1 MIRLAVP
8 GRLEYRDVVLRVA
21 SSACKLTRPES
32 ERADDFDNEVVS
44 AFGEAFNNVCI
55 HGYRGR
61 PPGDFAVEIDVEPD
75 AITLRVMDTGH
86 SFDPTLA
93 PGLAVGALHESGMG
107 IYIMRSFMEM
117 TYRPGRP
124 NVLVLTKRRVEGS
137 SGRDVEAKTR

>member
-1 MIRLAVP
+1 VIRLSVP

-44 AFGEAFNNVCI
+44 AFGEAFNNLCI
-55 HGYRGR
+55 HGYRACE
-61 PPGDFAVEIDVEPD
+61 GDVEVEIDVGPGR
-75 AITLRVMDTGH
+75 ITLRVMDTGPA
-86 SFDPTLA
+86 FDPTSA

-117 TYRPGRP
+117 AYRPGRP
-124 NVLVLTKRRVEGS
+124 NVLTLTKRRAEGVS
-137 SGRDVEAKTR
+137 AAEPEAKTP